1 MCVYGASRSEYSVES
16 LSCQGMLSEPRD
28 LGRELTTELHG
39 RGRIVVAPKCGLC
52 ADLPLIG

>member
-1 MCVYGASRSEYSVES
+1 MEN

-39 RGRIVVAPKCGLC
+39 RGHIAVVEPKYGLC
-52 ADLPLIG
+52 ADLSLVG